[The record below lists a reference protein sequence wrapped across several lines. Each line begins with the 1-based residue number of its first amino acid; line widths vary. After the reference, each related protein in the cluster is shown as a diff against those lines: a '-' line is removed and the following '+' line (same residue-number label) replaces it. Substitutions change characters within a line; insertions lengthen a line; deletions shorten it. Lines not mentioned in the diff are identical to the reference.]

1 MTPPP
6 SLQSVVTCPWCDG
19 LVVVEELRCGIFR
32 HGAFRDTGLQI
43 DPHATQAQI
52 EQWAAEGR
60 LVGCGRPF
68 RVIHT
73 SSPSSPG
80 TPLVAE
86 RCGYI

>member
-1 MTPPP
+1 M
-6 SLQSVVTCPWCDG
+6 VTCPWCDG

-43 DPHATQAQI
+43 DPHASQAQI

-68 RVIHT
+68 RVV
-73 SSPSSPG
+73 SFPG
-80 TPLVAE
+80 DPPHLAAE
-86 RCGYI
+86 QCGYI